1 MSITGLSLSSTR
13 PFESKYDP
21 DRGTPSAT
29 KFTIATLD
37 SRVAGKLRDMSTTM
51 HLDPQRPDDEVE
63 TSINMEDVNFQTVQ
77 FGVSWW
83 ENLLDEDKNEIEYKT
98 IGRRLGG
105 KSYKI
110 IDPDVLALVPLSVIQ
125 ELADEVRKV
134 NEFEEGQEG
143 N

>member
-13 PFESKYDP
+13 HFESKYDP
-21 DRGTPSAT
+21 DKGTPGAT
-29 KFTIATLD
+29 RFTILTLD

-77 FGVSWW
+77 FGVTW

-98 IGRRLGG
+98 VGRRLGG

-125 ELADEVRKV
+125 ELAEEVRKV
-134 NEFEEGQEG
+134 NEFEEKQEG

>member
-13 PFESKYDP
+13 HFESKYDP
-21 DRGTPSAT
+21 DKGTEAAT
-29 KFTIATLD
+29 RFTILTLD

-77 FGVSWW
+77 FGVTW
-83 ENLLDEDKNEIEYKT
+83 ENLLDVDGNEIEYKT

-125 ELADEVRKV
+125 ELAEEVRKV
-134 NEFEEGQEG
+134 NEFEENQEG